1 MKRFIAL
8 IKRLLASI
16 FSRSAQPPAKQ
27 SYRHYSAILG
37 SDQL

>member
-1 MKRFIAL
+1 MKRIITL
-8 IKRLLASI
+8 IRRQLASI
-16 FSRSAQPPAKQ
+16 FSRPAQPPVKQ